1 MSRANSA
8 IDDDNIE
15 EVNLPRLT
23 LYFLRLGATGFGG
36 PIALA
41 GHMQQTLVEERRWIA
56 GEEYVEGLARSLVGH
71 PRMLLLD
78 EPLSSLD
85 PELRATLRGEL
96 RRLQRALGLTTIY
109 VTHDRKDAAALAAC
123 TMEMRAG
130 RISSSDANR
139 AEERVKAD
147 Q

>member
-8 IDDDNIE
+8 IGDDNIE

-109 VTHDRKDAAALAAC
+109 VTHDREDAAALAAC

-130 RISSSDANR
+130 RIISSDANR

>member
-109 VTHDRKDAAALAAC
+109 VTHDREDAAALAAC

-130 RISSSDANR
+130 RIISSDANR

>member
-41 GHMQQTLVEERRWIA
+41 GHMRQTLVEERRWIA

-109 VTHDRKDAAALAAC
+109 VTHDREDAAALAAC

-130 RISSSDANR
+130 RIISSDANR